1 MRVVYHSA
9 TSAIQPEIQQGIM
22 MGLISLYPYTV
33 NTRQRETGRDRKRR
47 GRDSEVAEGRWEQSV
62 PCKRVTE

>member
-9 TSAIQPEIQQGIM
+9 TSAIQPEIQRGIM

-33 NTRQRETGRDRKRR
+33 NTRERDRKRR
-47 GRDSEVAEGRWEQSV
+47 GRDSEVAEGCWE
-62 PCKRVTE
+62 RVTE